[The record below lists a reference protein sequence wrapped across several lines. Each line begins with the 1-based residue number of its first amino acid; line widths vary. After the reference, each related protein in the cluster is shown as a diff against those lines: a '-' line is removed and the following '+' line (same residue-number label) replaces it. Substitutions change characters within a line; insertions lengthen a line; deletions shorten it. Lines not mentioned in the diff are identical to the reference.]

1 MNQINDSLDEVFYNF
16 SSDDEEL
23 SDSMNQTAAAD
34 FIAFDPQF
42 LSVLGSSATLERIY
56 NFTDGEEKHVHEAP
70 VYVPDTNELLFS
82 TTTAI
87 GWLWALDL
95 ETLQVRNLTCSP
107 PLSNVNGGTYHA
119 GKAYFVTNGSP
130 VRGVY
135 EVDYK
140 TGDTIPVVNNFR
152 GRRLNSPNDV
162 IFDSQGNMWFTDPG
176 YGYWSEFAG
185 VQDLALPQSIY
196 FFNTTS
202 SALLAVSNHVVQ
214 VPNGLAFSPGE
225 STLYVADSADL
236 QGRPMGDASPGG
248 IRNVWALDITSYPMV
263 AAPRL
268 VHQVEV
274 GWPDGMRVSQGGL
287 VIVGVWE
294 GADVIDPA
302 TGRLLGKINCPG
314 DIIYNVERIAGTGTW
329 LLSGAMHIYRFTI
342 AEKSLPLAG

>member
-1 MNQINDSLDEVFYNF
+1 
-16 SSDDEEL
+16 
-23 SDSMNQTAAAD
+23 MNQTAEAD

-42 LSVLGSSATLERIY
+42 LSILGPSATLERIL
-56 NFTDGEEKHVHEAP
+56 NFTDGEEEHVHEAP

-95 ETLQVRNLTCSP
+95 ETLEVRNLTNSP
-107 PLSNVNGGTYHA
+107 PLNNVNGGTYHA
-119 GKAYFVTNGSP
+119 GKVYFTTNGGP
-130 VRGVY
+130 VRGIY
-135 EVDYK
+135 EVNYT
-140 TGDTIPVVNNFR
+140 TGETTPVVNNFR

-162 IFDSQGNMWFTDPG
+162 IFDSQDNMWFTDPA
-176 YGYWSEFAG
+176 YGYWSEFEG
-185 VQDLALPQSIY
+185 VGAPEVPQSIY

-214 VPNGLAFSPGE
+214 VPNGLAFSPDE
-225 STLYVADSADL
+225 SILYVADSADL
-236 QGRPMGDASPGG
+236 QGRPLGGAAPGG
-248 IRNVWALDITSYPMV
+248 IRNVWALDVTTYPLV

-268 VHQVEV
+268 VNQVEV
-274 GWPDGMRVSQGGL
+274 GWPDGMRISESGL
-287 VIVGVWE
+287 IVVGVWE

-302 TGRLLGKINCPG
+302 TGILLGKINCPG

-329 LLSGAMHIYRFTI
+329 LLSGAKHIYRFTI